1 MTVSMLR
8 KATAPFRES
17 KLPNITVSPVDGE
30 DATIVVPSLSHLAAT
45 RSGSSTGGRI
55 YPTRVRAEECQLNGL
70 LQRVSHCSAGGKPTL
85 VVSSGVV
92 LGTKAGS
99 QPQRESEG
107 ARGEGGR
114 REAAFPKSRERAK
127 GDRNGA

>member
-8 KATAPFRES
+8 KATAAFRDS

-55 YPTRVRAEECQLNGL
+55 CPTRVRGEECQLNGL

-85 VVSSGVV
+85 VSSGVV
-92 LGTKAGS
+92 LRTEAGS

-127 GDRNGA
+127 GDPNRA